1 MDQDH
6 VRASLRAR
14 PTQGLGFAEAGNQ
27 GFSAGDDEEIPVRSG
42 RDGGLADHNG
52 VGAGPLI
59 FRDSVND
66 TNRIAIARINVRDDR
81 QLVRPAIA
89 RSMSR
94 CYVIEM
100 MLMSCSP

>member
-1 MDQDH
+1 M
-6 VRASLRAR
+6 
-14 PTQGLGFAEAGNQ
+14 
-27 GFSAGDDEEIPVRSG
+27 
-42 RDGGLADHNG
+42 
-52 VGAGPLI
+52 
-59 FRDSVND
+59 ND

-81 QLVRPAIA
+81 QPVRPAIA